1 MAASRLRGT
10 PTPAILDPALDRHLT
25 ARYFAGDSLTEIR
38 YAYYAIRWHFAL
50 PDSSLPLSK
59 STMDGF
65 GRLQPA
71 QMRDPVT
78 YEDTVLR
85 ANWMLASDPSAE
97 GADAAA
103 ATLLTFD
110 LYSRAAD
117 ILRVQPEDLVPPN
130 ARLGSRHWGVT
141 FFPASRSKRSK
152 TLTQDD
158 TSFVG
163 QVNPRRSWLRD
174 IMPILAARPRGQP
187 MLGNSLAVLEARFAA
202 AGLSLGLPHAVPHLL
217 RHGGPSADC
226 AAEVITDVQVQRRG
240 WWASVKSV
248 QRYTKPGDYA
258 RALQALTP
266 ALLARTSSAET
277 QLKTELIARLR
288 PDAVTVARRRR

>member
-1 MAASRLRGT
+1 MPLPSTWRAPPAPAAPPPSVAAPKRRAWQGAQRSRRTNGNGEDPSDYLRRRRGGPTTRARYDQCVTQVMAASGLRGT

-38 YAYYAIRWHFAL
+38 YAYYAIRWHFVL

-103 ATLLTFD
+103 ATLLTLD
-110 LYSRAAD
+110 LYSRAAH
-117 ILRVQPEDLVPPN
+117 ILLVQPRTRCRRTPVS
-130 ARLGSRHWGVT
+130 ARGTGES
-141 FFPASRSKRSK
+141 P
-152 TLTQDD
+152 
-158 TSFVG
+158 
-163 QVNPRRSWLRD
+163 
-174 IMPILAARPRGQP
+174 
-187 MLGNSLAVLEARFAA
+187 
-202 AGLSLGLPHAVPHLL
+202 
-217 RHGGPSADC
+217 
-226 AAEVITDVQVQRRG
+226 
-240 WWASVKSV
+240 
-248 QRYTKPGDYA
+248 
-258 RALQALTP
+258 
-266 ALLARTSSAET
+266 
-277 QLKTELIARLR
+277 
-288 PDAVTVARRRR
+288 